1 MTSRLARCQVS
12 GLARY
17 VAGFQGSYWC
27 NLHFKWP
34 LADEHLGAF
43 DCVISA
49 TTSLLTYSS
58 KPSLRAAPSDLIAY
72 SKKLCMHAAVWDV
85 YLGLR
90 VEEALVGTRHMDSA
104 VNSA

>member
-1 MTSRLARCQVS
+1 MAWFR
-12 GLARY
+12 
-17 VAGFQGSYWC
+17 GSYWY
-27 NLHFKWP
+27 NLHFKRS

-43 DCVISA
+43 DSVISA

-58 KPSLRAAPSDLIAY
+58 KPSLRAAPSDLVAY
-72 SKKLCMHAAVWDV
+72 SKKLCLNAAVWDV

-104 VNSA
+104 VNSASKQNTV